1 MNVIVTNNKTK
12 KHDNKLLP
20 ALTVVKSLIDEG
32 FLSVYGFADIAGYHH
47 SYVRQ
52 LIIKGKLKS
61 YKVGRRRL
69 IAVIDAVEFANK
81 KKSADFLKKKAM
93 IVNSKGKLTGRKKNK

>member
-1 MNVIVTNNKTK
+1 MNLVFKNKETKQHNNKS
-12 KHDNKLLP
+12 LS
-20 ALTVVKSLIDEG
+20 ALKVVTTLIDEG
-32 FLSVYGFADIAGYHH
+32 FLSVYGFAAIAGFHH

-52 LIIKGKLKS
+52 LIIKDKLKS

-69 IAVIDAVEFANK
+69 IAVVDAVEFGNK